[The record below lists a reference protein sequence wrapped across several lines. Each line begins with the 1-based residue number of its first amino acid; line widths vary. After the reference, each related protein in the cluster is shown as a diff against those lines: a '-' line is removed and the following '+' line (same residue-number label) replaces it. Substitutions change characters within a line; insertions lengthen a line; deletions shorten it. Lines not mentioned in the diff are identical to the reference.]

1 MIDYSV
7 GSDGIAQIIWNNPNS
22 PVNIKNAEARAAFVK
37 AVDAA
42 VSDATVTGI
51 VISSAK
57 RDFLAGGDI
66 DEIYSAASP
75 EAVIANVRDIGAC
88 LRRMERSGKPVV
100 AALNGSAL
108 GGGLELALACHHRIA
123 ADDSRL
129 RIGLPESTLGLIP
142 GAGGTQRLPRL
153 IGIAAASK
161 LMLDGKAVNVHE
173 AKSLGIVDAI
183 VAADELIEAARAWAL
198 SHPSAVQPWDAK
210 GFRYRDFDPQSR
222 EGRWFFFYGWPKLR
236 GKSPAGDLAPGA
248 LLHVLAQGLERG
260 IDAGLEIEARYFG
273 IVAASPSAKNRIRT
287 GFMAANAARKL
298 ARRPVGEATF
308 EPRRVGVIGAGLM
321 GAGVALVCAR
331 AGLQTVLIDTTDEA
345 AQRGKARIAK
355 TFDGAV
361 ERKLMTPEARD
372 AALVRLEAG
381 NDMAALAGCELVVEA
396 VVESAEVK
404 SEVFRKIGEAAGPQV
419 LIASNTSSLSI
430 NALAKGLEQP
440 ANFIGLHFF
449 APVDRMQLV
458 EVILGA
464 ETSPRTHAHALDF
477 VKLLGKT
484 AVVVNDG
491 PGFYTSRVVAA
502 YTREALTM
510 LDEGVSPALIDNAAF
525 IAGMPIGPLAMA
537 DLTSYDLLT
546 DILSS
551 LQREGRGTACES
563 DKALSAA
570 KKLVK
575 VARVGRKGQ
584 GGVYDYPESGKVLWA
599 GLNEV
604 FPPLRQQPEVD
615 EVVQRLMHV
624 QSLETIHAIDEGI
637 AEDAMEIDLA
647 SVLGWS
653 YPAWRGGVLAHVDDT
668 GLKEFVGQCDVL
680 AERHGRRFLSPD
692 SLRRRAETGETF
704 HVH

>member
-7 GSDGIAQIIWNNPNS
+7 GSDGIAQIIWNNPNG
-22 PVNIKNAEARAAFVK
+22 PVNIKNAESRAAFVK

-42 VSDATVTGI
+42 VSDPAVTGI

-88 LRRMERSGKPVV
+88 LRRMERAGKPVV

-108 GGGLELALACHHRIA
+108 GGGLELALACHYRVA
-123 ADDSRL
+123 ADDQRL

-153 IGIAAASK
+153 IGIAPASK
-161 LMLDGKAVNVHE
+161 LMLDGKAVNVLE
-173 AKSLGIVDAI
+173 AKSLGIIDAI
-183 VAADELIEAARAWAL
+183 VPADELLEAARVWAL
-198 SHPSAVQPWDAK
+198 SHSNVVQPWDAK
-210 GFRYRDFDPQSR
+210 GFRYRDFEPQSR

-273 IVAASPSAKNRIRT
+273 MVAASPSAKNRIRT
-287 GFMAANAARKL
+287 SFMAANAARKL
-298 ARRPVGEATF
+298 ARRPAGEATF

-361 ERKLMTPEARD
+361 ERKLMTPQARD
-372 AALVRLEAG
+372 AALARLEAG
-381 NDMAALAGCELVVEA
+381 NNMAALAGCDLVVEA
-396 VVESAEVK
+396 VVESVEVK
-404 SEVFRKIGEAAGPQV
+404 SQVFRKIAEAAGPQV

-430 NALAKGLEQP
+430 NALAKGLAQP

-458 EVILGA
+458 EVILGG

-563 DKALSAA
+563 DKALAAA
-570 KKLVK
+570 KKLVEA
-575 VARVGRKGQ
+575 ARVGRKGP

-599 GLNEV
+599 GLSEV
-604 FPPLRQQPEVD
+604 FPPLRRQPEAD

-668 GLKEFVGQCDVL
+668 GLKEFVHQCDVL

>member
-7 GSDGIAQIIWNNPNS
+7 GSDGIAQIIWNNPNG
-22 PVNIKNAEARAAFVK
+22 PVNIKNAESRAAFVK

-75 EAVIANVRDIGAC
+75 EAAIANVRDVGAC
-88 LRRMERSGKPVV
+88 LRRMERAGKPVV

-108 GGGLELALACHHRIA
+108 GGGLELALACHYRLA
-123 ADDSRL
+123 ADDQRL

-161 LMLDGKAVNVHE
+161 LMLDGKAMNVHE

-183 VAADELIEAARAWAL
+183 VPADQLIEAARAWAL
-198 SHPSAVQPWDAK
+198 SHPNAVQPWDAK

-236 GKSPAGDLAPGA
+236 GKSPAGDLAAGA

-273 IVAASPSAKNRIRT
+273 MVAASPSAKNRIRT
-287 GFMAANAARKL
+287 SFMAANAARKL
-298 ARRPVGEATF
+298 ARRPAGEATF

-331 AGLQTVLIDTTDEA
+331 SGLQTVLIDTTDEA

-361 ERKLMTPEARD
+361 ERKLMTPQARD
-372 AALVRLEAG
+372 AALARLEAG
-381 NDMAALAGCELVVEA
+381 NNMAALAGCDLVVEA

-404 SEVFRKIGEAAGPQV
+404 SQVFRKIAEAAGPQV

-440 ANFIGLHFF
+440 ANFVGLHFF

-458 EVILGA
+458 EVILGS

-575 VARVGRKGQ
+575 AARVGRKGQ

-599 GLNEV
+599 GLSEV
-604 FPPLRQQPEVD
+604 FPPLQQQPEAD

-668 GLKEFVGQCDVL
+668 GLKEFVNQCDVL
-680 AERHGRRFLSPD
+680 AERHGRRFLSPA

>member
-7 GSDGIAQIIWNNPNS
+7 DSDGVAHIVWNNPS
-22 PVNIKNAEARAAFVK
+22 GGVNVKNAQARAAFVS

-42 VSDATVTGI
+42 LSDEAVVGI

-66 DEIYSAASP
+66 DEIYAVRPAE
-75 EAVIANVRDIGAC
+75 EAIANVRDVGAC
-88 LRRMERSGKPVV
+88 LRRMERSGKPVA

-108 GGGLELALACHHRIA
+108 GGGLELALACHYRVA
-123 ADDSRL
+123 ADEPRL
-129 RIGLPESTLGLIP
+129 RVGLPESTLGLIP

-161 LMLDGKAVNVHE
+161 LMLDGKAINAKE
-173 AKSLGIVDAI
+173 AKALGVIDDIVP
-183 VAADELIEAARAWAL
+183 ADQLIERARAWVLA
-198 SHPSAVQPWDAK
+198 HPHAVQPWDAK

-236 GKSPAGDLAPGA
+236 GKSPAGDLAPGT

-273 IVAASPSAKNRIRT
+273 LVATSPSAKNRIRST
-287 GFMAANAARKL
+287 FMAANAARKL
-298 ARRPVGEATF
+298 ERRPSGVPTF
-308 EPRRVGVIGAGLM
+308 EPRRIGVIGAGLM
-321 GAGVALVCAR
+321 GGGVALVCAR
-331 AGLQTVLIDTTDEA
+331 AGLNTVLIDTTDEA

-372 AALVRLEAG
+372 AALARLETG
-381 NDMAALAGCELVVEA
+381 SDMAALAGCDLVVEA
-396 VVESAEVK
+396 VVESPEVK
-404 SEVFRKIGEAAGPQV
+404 TQVFRKIYEAAGPQV

-430 NALAKGLEQP
+430 NALAEGVDKP

-458 EVILGA
+458 EVILGSD
-464 ETSPRTHAHALDF
+464 TSPTTHAHALDF

-510 LDEGVSPALIDNAAF
+510 LDEGISPALIDNAAF

-563 DKALSAA
+563 DRALSAA

-575 VARVGRKGQ
+575 AARVGRKGQ

-599 GLNEV
+599 GLSEV
-604 FPPLRQQPEVD
+604 FPPLQQQPEAD

-637 AEDAMEIDLA
+637 ADNAMELDLA

-668 GLKEFVGQCDVL
+668 GLAEFVRQCDVL

-692 SLRRRAETGETF
+692 SLRRRAETGQTF